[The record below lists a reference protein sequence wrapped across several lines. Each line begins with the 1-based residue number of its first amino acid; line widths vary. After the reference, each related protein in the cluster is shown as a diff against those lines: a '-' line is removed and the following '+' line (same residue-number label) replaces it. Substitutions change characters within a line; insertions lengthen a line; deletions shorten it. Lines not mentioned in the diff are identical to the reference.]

1 MKKIFLL
8 SFLMFSL
15 FSCNIS
21 DDNNPNF
28 YYEALPIESV
38 VIPETFQFGETY
50 EILLTYIKPTDCH
63 VYNNLFYESDLN
75 QRDIAI
81 VTAVFPDNGCNDLNE
96 EEEVSFNFKV
106 TNTGTYTFRFWQGN
120 DESGLDTYLI
130 VEVPVEE

>member
-1 MKKIFLL
+1 MKKIILL

-15 FSCNIS
+15 FSCEIS
-21 DDNNPNF
+21 DDNPNF
-28 YYEALPIESV
+28 YYEALPVESV
-38 VIPETFQFGETY
+38 DMPETFQFGETY

-81 VTAVFPDNGCNDLNE
+81 VTAVFPDNGCTELNE

-106 TNTGTYTFRFWQGN
+106 TNTGIYTFRFWQGE
-120 DESGLDTYLI
+120 DSSSGLDTYLI